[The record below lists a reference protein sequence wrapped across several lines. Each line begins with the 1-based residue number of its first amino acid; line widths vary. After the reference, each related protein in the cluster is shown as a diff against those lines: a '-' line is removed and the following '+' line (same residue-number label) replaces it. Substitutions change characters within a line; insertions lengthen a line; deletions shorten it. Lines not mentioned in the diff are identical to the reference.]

1 MLNTMLLAVQK
12 TQINLF
18 YVKDWEWSYVICTIF
33 FPGRIVFMSSI
44 IAYFSLGNGIY
55 SMTKAA
61 IEKFCDALRLEMKKF
76 GVRVSDVTSSCCMK
90 LPAISNIDLHMRKR
104 EVSLLKCS
112 FLWGK
117 KKVTCT
123 MNTRQQCGGGSFGQG
138 KTNKCIQNNIY
149 SCAK

>member
-1 MLNTMLLAVQK
+1 
-12 TQINLF
+12 
-18 YVKDWEWSYVICTIF
+18 
-33 FPGRIVFMSSI
+33 
-44 IAYFSLGNGIY
+44 
-55 SMTKAA
+55 MTKAA

-117 KKVTCT
+117 KKVTWT
-123 MNTRQQCGGGSFGQG
+123 KNTRQQCGGGNFGQG